1 MAAINFPGSSSS
13 PWTSPSGVV
22 YTYSNGRWS
31 AASSGGGGSS
41 AVEQLE
47 TPQSITADKNY
58 TGSTNFGLM
67 GPTVTVASNA
77 TVIVSSTSVLTI
89 I

>member
-1 MAAINFPGSSSS
+1 MAAINFPSSSSS

-22 YTYSNGRWS
+22 YTFSNDRWS

-47 TPQSITADKNY
+47 TPQSITVDKNY
-58 TGSTNFGLM
+58 IQINYEEYGVWVENYTQL
-67 GPTVTVASNA
+67 
-77 TVIVSSTSVLTI
+77 
-89 I
+89 

>member
-22 YTYSNGRWS
+22 YTFSNGKWS
-31 AASSGGGGSS
+31 AAPGGGGLSV
-41 AVEQLE
+41 AEQLE

-58 TGSTNFGLM
+58 TGSTNYGLM
-67 GPTVTVASNA
+67 GPVITVASNA
-77 TVIVSSTSVLTI
+77 TVTVGSTSVLTI

>member
-1 MAAINFPGSSSS
+1 MAAINFPSSSSS

-22 YTYSNGRWS
+22 YTFSNDRWS

-47 TPQSITADKNY
+47 TPQSITVDKDY
-58 TGSTNFGLM
+58 TGSTNYGLM

-77 TVIVSSTSVLTI
+77 TVTVSSTSVLTI

>member
-1 MAAINFPGSSSS
+1 MAAIDFPASSSS

-31 AASSGGGGSS
+31 AASSGGGGISV
-41 AVEQLE
+41 AEQLE

-58 TGSTNFGLM
+58 TGSTNYGLM
-67 GPTVTVASNA
+67 GPVITVASNA
-77 TVIVSSTSVLTI
+77 TVTVSSTSVLTI